1 MHPLATPRPEMI
13 RDADD
18 ERLDPYRDVRDRD
31 LRAREG
37 LFMAESERVLRR
49 LVRTT
54 ERLHSVLL

>member
-1 MHPLATPRPEMI
+1 MHATETPHPVVI

-49 LVRTT
+49 LVRTP
-54 ERLHSVLL
+54 

>member
-49 LVRTT
+49 LVRTP
-54 ERLHSVLL
+54 